1 MDKFTC
7 ISERTVGKEQV
18 DGIHF
23 PRIWERSIRSEKI
36 KKKKKI
42 VQAVTIVCNKCKTCC
57 NEILLIPSAV
67 PTPI

>member
-36 KKKKKI
+36 KKKKKNS
-42 VQAVTIVCNKCKTCC
+42 TSCYNC
-57 NEILLIPSAV
+57 L
-67 PTPI
+67 